1 VSSFLWKYSLGP
13 DRISLKGQM
22 NGSTNDFTLSEG
34 SSLSN
39 MSAAL
44 NETENT
50 ITVNWSGGGQ
60 IKPGRFQ
67 YSNCIGHV
75 NMPQMKKNGH

>member
-1 VSSFLWKYSLGP
+1 
-13 DRISLKGQM
+13 M

-50 ITVNWSGGGQ
+50 ITVNWTGGGQ
-60 IKPGRFQ
+60 IKPGSF
-67 YSNCIGHV
+67 NI
-75 NMPQMKKNGH
+75 PIA